1 MKSMPVDRP
10 KFITDATLGK
20 LAKWLR
26 ILGYDTSVYPKEA
39 GRAMLRLAQTEGRIV
54 LTRRRDMLERQ
65 FSGRLHLLEQATL
78 AAHLQEIIEKYSL
91 KPKKENLFGIC
102 LKCNKTLA
110 SIEAEKVRD
119 LVPPYVYQHCRSFN
133 QCPVCHNIYW
143 EGTHQRNSL
152 RFLQKNKIN
161 IN

>member
-1 MKSMPVDRP
+1 MSSDCP

-26 ILGYDTSVYPKEA
+26 ILGYDTNVYPKEA

-54 LTRRRDMLERQ
+54 LTRRGDMIERQ
-65 FSGRLHLLEQATL
+65 FSGRLHLLKQTDL
-78 AAHLQEIIEKYSL
+78 AAQLQEIIKEYLL

-102 LKCNKTLA
+102 VRCNKTLV
-110 SIEAEKVRD
+110 SIEEEKVRD
-119 LVPPYVYQHCRSFN
+119 LVPPYVYQHCKRFN
-133 QCPVCHNIYW
+133 QCPNCQNIYW

-152 RFLQKNKIN
+152 QFLQKNKIK

>member
-1 MKSMPVDRP
+1 MSSHP
-10 KFITDATLGK
+10 KYLTDATLAK

-39 GRAMLRLAQTEGRIV
+39 GRAMLRLAQDEDRIV
-54 LTRRRDMLERQ
+54 LTRRGDMIERQ
-65 FSGRLHLLEQATL
+65 FSGRLHLLKKTDVAEQ
-78 AAHLQEIIEKYSL
+78 LQEIIEKYSL
-91 KPKKENLFGIC
+91 KPEKEKFFGIC
-102 LKCNKTLA
+102 LKCNKILEP
-110 SIEAEKVRD
+110 IEAEKVRD
-119 LVPPYVYQHCRSFN
+119 LVPLYVFQHCKRFN
-133 QCPVCHNIYW
+133 QCTICQNIYW